1 MRNEREQRESTWAS
15 FRALLLLAGASA
27 ASGCALERHAEA
39 GGRGAT
45 HTHDSSE
52 WLRADWEAITC
63 SLERGS
69 LKSLHFVGD
78 VDADGC
84 ADLVAG
90 LEQPYVALD
99 LNVHSATTGWWLE
112 RIEGPDQ
119 LQRSVGFP
127 RACVPIGDVD
137 GNGADDLVVLT
148 GRWDFVNQ
156 WPPFAIAY
164 GSRSGLR
171 LHETPMLESGNRP
184 GEPGLAPAP
193 DLDGDGVR
201 DYLVWRA
208 VAPEAER
215 GQMDRLL
222 AFSART
228 GVRIAPW
235 GADPPTFD
243 VLALALD
250 GDGFDGEL
258 KVLERRRSPG
268 RVEYLSSAYGFRSG
282 DPRSTRPI
290 AKRAAEHIVAAH
302 SRPGVAG
309 RPSEFALATSEL
321 DAHGKQEL
329 QVVLF
334 GADARADRAWTVA
347 LPEELGCAREL
358 RSTALANAEDEA
370 AWGVAV
376 AVSWP
381 RHGRVAVFDRASAAP
396 RWLPETFEIEEYSAL
411 LVAAAPFAPGLRAAR
426 LVVGEPRES
435 TQEGRLCSWALA
447 RFDVGLEGPTSFAGA
462 RVH

>member
-1 MRNEREQRESTWAS
+1 MQNERKQRDSTWAS

-27 ASGCALERHAEA
+27 ASGCARERHAEA
-39 GGRGAT
+39 GERGAT
-45 HTHDSSE
+45 QAHVSSE
-52 WLRADWEAITC
+52 WLRADWQAITD
-63 SLERGS
+63 SLERGTLS
-69 LKSLHFVGD
+69 LLHFVGD
-78 VDADGC
+78 RDEDGC
-84 ADLVAG
+84 ADLVAA
-90 LEQPYVALD
+90 LEQPYVAVEF
-99 LNVHSATTGWWLE
+99 NVHAATTGRRLL
-112 RIEGPDQ
+112 RIEGPDLFEQ
-119 LQRSVGFP
+119 SLSSP
-127 RACVPIGDVD
+127 SACVPIGDVD
-137 GNGADDLVVLT
+137 GDGAEDLVAL
-148 GRWDFVNQ
+148 GDRWDFVHG
-156 WPPFAIAY
+156 PPPSAIAY
-164 GSRSGLR
+164 GSRSGVR
-171 LHETPMLESGNRP
+171 LHETPMLESWSTP
-184 GEPGLAPAP
+184 GEPRLAPAP

-268 RVEYLSSAYGFRSG
+268 RVEYLSSAYDFRSG
-282 DPRSTRPI
+282 NPRSTRPI
-290 AKRAAEHIVAAH
+290 AKCAAEHIFGVH

-321 DAHGKQEL
+321 DAHGKQLL

-334 GADARADRAWTVA
+334 GADARTDRAWTVA
-347 LPEELGCAREL
+347 LPEELGCVRYV

-435 TQEGRLCSWALA
+435 TQQGRLCSWALA
-447 RFDVGLEGPTSFAGA
+447 RFDVGLEGPPSSAEA
-462 RVH
+462 R